1 MRNQKL
7 VLQKENRKS
16 KPEVSFTF
24 KFYYLKIDHYRF
36 PTVYKV
42 KGETIQIMSTQQ
54 FEEKYYKYK
63 DLLFRIIFTYVKNPN
78 DAEDILQEVFTK
90 LYCSNKAFETDEHEK
105 RWLIRISINLSKNHL
120 KLFWNKKRDIFNHED
135 LPGES
140 FSSEYNDLLQMVL
153 NLPDKCKAPMYLH
166 YYEGYSCK
174 QIGEILGCKE
184 SAIKMRLKRGRE
196 LLKMNLEEDK
206 QYGC

>member
-1 MRNQKL
+1 M
-7 VLQKENRKS
+7 
-16 KPEVSFTF
+16 T
-24 KFYYLKIDHYRF
+24 LKIFCRKF
-36 PTVYKV
+36 
-42 KGETIQIMSTQQ
+42 
-54 FEEKYYKYK
+54 
-63 DLLFRIIFTYVKNPN
+63 
-78 DAEDILQEVFTK
+78 LQNFIVVTK
-90 LYCSNKAFETDEHEK
+90 LLKQMNMTPAHAPQPHAAARRRKGY
-105 RWLIRISINLSKNHL
+105 HL

-206 QYGC
+206 QYGCY

>member
-1 MRNQKL
+1 M
-7 VLQKENRKS
+7 
-16 KPEVSFTF
+16 
-24 KFYYLKIDHYRF
+24 
-36 PTVYKV
+36 

-153 NLPDKCKAPMYLH
+153 NLPDKCKVPMYLH

>member
-1 MRNQKL
+1 
-7 VLQKENRKS
+7 
-16 KPEVSFTF
+16 
-24 KFYYLKIDHYRF
+24 
-36 PTVYKV
+36 
-42 KGETIQIMSTQQ
+42 MSTQQ

-78 DAEDILQEVFTK
+78 DAEDILQEVLQNFIVVTK
-90 LYCSNKAFETDEHEK
+90 LLKQMNMKK

>member
-1 MRNQKL
+1 
-7 VLQKENRKS
+7 
-16 KPEVSFTF
+16 
-24 KFYYLKIDHYRF
+24 
-36 PTVYKV
+36 
-42 KGETIQIMSTQQ
+42 MSTQQ

-153 NLPDKCKAPMYLH
+153 NSLTNVKLQCICIITKDIPVSKLVKYLAV
-166 YYEGYSCK
+166 K
-174 QIGEILGCKE
+174 NQQ
-184 SAIKMRLKRGRE
+184 LKW
-196 LLKMNLEEDK
+196 D
-206 QYGC
+206 

>member
-1 MRNQKL
+1 M
-7 VLQKENRKS
+7 
-16 KPEVSFTF
+16 
-24 KFYYLKIDHYRF
+24 
-36 PTVYKV
+36 

-140 FSSEYNDLLQMVL
+140 FSSE
-153 NLPDKCKAPMYLH
+153 
-166 YYEGYSCK
+166 
-174 QIGEILGCKE
+174 
-184 SAIKMRLKRGRE
+184 
-196 LLKMNLEEDK
+196 
-206 QYGC
+206 